1 MTVKAT
7 QTTALH
13 HVIGLLKAFRDV
25 ESEFPIQ
32 QAETLLWIAMRPGV
46 STRELCDLTGMAQAS
61 VSRNIAALGL
71 VHRKGMPGKDFVTA
85 ESDPV
90 EARRL
95 IYFLTNRGRSFVTG
109 LLSKVDPS
117 IQFEAPSYRQH
128 VSAITGRRFAPA

>member
-1 MTVKAT
+1 MS
-7 QTTALH
+7 ALH
-13 HVIGLLKAFRDV
+13 HVIGFLKAFRDV

-46 STRELCDLTGMAQAS
+46 STREICDLTGMSQAS

-90 EARRL
+90 EARRM
-95 IYFLTNRGRSFVTG
+95 IYFLTSKGRAFVAS
-109 LLSKVDPS
+109 LLAKVDPS

-128 VSAITGRRFAPA
+128 VSTVTGRRFSPA